1 MSMAMARLE
10 WKGSPPAIYCPACGA
25 AIYADDEEVSDRC
38 AHVLFTYLSDTA
50 EFDYVSPACRSVIEA
65 VLGATADQ
73 GPDQDVV
80 NQVLRRLSST
90 SVLGL
95 TITTQGMACGP
106 VCSTVYLAVD
116 FMPKPPALEAGDQ

>member
-1 MSMAMARLE
+1 MSKAMAQLE
-10 WKGSPPAIYCPACGA
+10 WKGPPPAIFCPACGA

-73 GPDQDVV
+73 GQDFV
-80 NQVLRRLSST
+80 NQVLRRLNST

-95 TITTQGMACGP
+95 AITTKGMACGP
-106 VCSTVYLAVD
+106 VGSTVCVAVD
-116 FMPKPPALEAGDQ
+116 FMPKAQALEAGDD